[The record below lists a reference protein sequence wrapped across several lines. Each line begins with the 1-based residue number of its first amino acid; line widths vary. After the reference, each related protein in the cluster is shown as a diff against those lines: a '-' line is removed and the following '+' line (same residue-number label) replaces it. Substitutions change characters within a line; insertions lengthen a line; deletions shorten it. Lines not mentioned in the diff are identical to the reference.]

1 MVTVYDV
8 PPNKLIE
15 EVSKK
20 MKEMDEVQEP
30 DWSKFVKTGVHK
42 EKAPDQ
48 QDWWFDRTSAV
59 LRSVYVEGP
68 VGISR
73 LKAKY
78 GGKQRRG
85 PKPEQ
90 AVKGSGSII
99 RESLHQLENAGLVE
113 KVDNGRTMTPE
124 GQSFLDETAYDIMKE
139 MAKDNPELSKYLKD

>member
-15 EVSKK
+15 EVSEKI
-20 MKEMDEVQEP
+20 KEMNEVQEP
-30 DWSKFVKTGVHK
+30 DWSKFVKTGIHK

-48 QDWWFDRTSAV
+48 TDWWFDRTSAV
-59 LRSVYVEGP
+59 LRSVYVQGP
-68 VGISR
+68 VGVSR

-90 AVKGSGSII
+90 SVKGSGSII
-99 RESLHQLENAGLVE
+99 RESLQQLEDAGLVE
-113 KVDNGRTMTPE
+113 KGEEGRTVTSE
-124 GQSFLDETAYDIMKE
+124 GQSFLDNIAHDIMKE
-139 MAKDNPELSKYLKD
+139 MAKDNPELSKYLD